1 MTGHTRP
8 LHDEAPGGLLGTLL
22 APGGEPAAYALLHRP
37 ESGAA
42 DRVEVVV
49 GEVAELASLAEVPL
63 EDGPVPPAGPR
74 HELLVVVPF
83 RQVAERGFTAPDD
96 GAPLLALRVTDQESV
111 GLADALRLLPDDEL
125 AVRNSRFALDDE
137 AYAELVRTV
146 LTEEI
151 GHGRGANFVLERP
164 FTAEI
169 DGFGARAA
177 LSVFRR
183 LLAQER
189 GTYWTFLVRAGDRYF
204 VGASPERHVSAID
217 GEVVMNPVSGTY
229 RYPAGGPSVAGLL
242 DFLADRKETDELL
255 MVVDEELKM
264 MGRICEGGGR
274 VVGPFLKPMAR
285 LAHTEYLIEGYSTRP
300 IPDVLRETLF
310 APTVTGSP
318 LESACELISRY
329 EPGGRGYYSGVL
341 ALVGRDASGGRWL
354 DSAILIRT
362 ARIDRAGRLRMGV
375 GATLVRH
382 SDPRAEVAET
392 YAKAA
397 GMLAAVRGTPDAA
410 GPAPAA
416 VDTSAWA
423 GDARIRAA
431 LAGRNAQLAP
441 FWLSRPDGA
450 ADAVARGRVLLV
462 DAEDTFT
469 AMIGHQLAALGLEPE
484 IRRWDDLVRAAD
496 GRVELHGADL
506 VVVGPGPGDPREVG
520 DAKIA
525 TLRALTRQLLGDER
539 PFLSICLGHQVLA
552 GELGLPLVRKPQPN
566 QGRQQVVDL
575 FGRQRR
581 VGFYNSFAAVADGD
595 EFAPPTL
602 AGSVAVSRDAG
613 TGEVHGLRGP
623 HFHSLQFHPESVLST
638 DGFDVLRE
646 CVTGLLDV
654 PATAT
659 APAAAVPTAVAGV
672 PTAVAAVAVPAAA
685 APAVAAHTV

>member
-37 ESGAA
+37 ESGDA
-42 DRVEVVV
+42 DRVEVLV
-49 GEVAELASLAEVPL
+49 GEPTEPASLAELPL
-63 EDGPVPPAGPR
+63 EDGPGHPAGAR

-83 RQVAERGFTAPDD
+83 RQVAERGFAAPDD

-111 GLADALRLLPDDEL
+111 DLADALRLLPDDRL
-125 AVRNSRFALDDE
+125 AVRNAEFALDDE

-189 GTYWTFLVRAGDRYF
+189 GTYWTFLVRAGERYF

-217 GEVVMNPVSGTY
+217 GEVVMNPISGTY
-229 RYPAGGPSVAGLL
+229 RYPAGGPSVPGLL

-264 MGRICEGGGR
+264 MGRICEDGGR
-274 VVGPFLKPMAR
+274 VVGPYLKPMAR

-300 IPDVLRETLF
+300 IPDILRETLF

-329 EPGGRGYYSGVL
+329 EPDGRGYYSGVL
-341 ALVGRDASGGRWL
+341 ALVGRDAAGGRWL

-416 VDTSAWA
+416 VDTSGWA
-423 GDARIRAA
+423 SDPRIRAA

-441 FWLSRPDGA
+441 FWLSRPDGTGDDRTGGA
-450 ADAVARGRVLLV
+450 ADGGIRGRVLLV

-484 IRRWDDLVRAAD
+484 IRRWDALARGAG

-520 DAKIA
+520 DAKI
-525 TLRALTRQLLGDER
+525 TMLRALTRQLLDGDR

-552 GELGLPLVRKPQPN
+552 GELGLPLVRKARPN

-581 VGFYNSFAAVADGD
+581 VGFYNSFTAVADRD
-595 EFAPPTL
+595 EFTPRALTGPATLTATTAAIATMAP
-602 AGSVAVSRDAG
+602 VAVSRDAG

-646 CVTGLLDV
+646 SVTGLL
-654 PATAT
+654 
-659 APAAAVPTAVAGV
+659 AV
-672 PTAVAAVAVPAAA
+672 
-685 APAVAAHTV
+685 PAVAAHTA

>member
-8 LHDEAPGGLLGTLL
+8 LHDEAPGGLLGRLL
-22 APGGEPAAYALLHRP
+22 APDGEPAAYALLHRP

-42 DRVEVVV
+42 DRVEVVL
-49 GEVAELASLAEVPL
+49 GEVAELASLAELPL
-63 EDGPVPPAGPR
+63 EDGPAGPAGAR

-83 RQVAERGFTAPDD
+83 RQVAERGFAAPDD
-96 GAPLLALRVTDQESV
+96 GAPLLALRVTDQEPV
-111 GLADALRLLPDDEL
+111 DLADALRLLPDDRL
-125 AVRNSRFALDDE
+125 AVRNAEFALDDE

-217 GEVVMNPVSGTY
+217 GEVVMNPISGTY
-229 RYPAGGPSVAGLL
+229 RYPADGPSVPGLL

-274 VVGPFLKPMAR
+274 VVGPYLKPMAR
-285 LAHTEYLIEGYSTRP
+285 LAHTEYLIEGSSTRP
-300 IPDVLRETLF
+300 IPDILRETLF

-341 ALVGRDASGGRWL
+341 ALVGRDATGGRWL

-441 FWLSRPDGA
+441 FWLSRPDVA
-450 ADAVARGRVLLV
+450 AHGGARGRVLLV

-469 AMIGHQLAALGLEPE
+469 AMIGHQLSALGLEPE
-484 IRRWDDLVRAAD
+484 IRRWDDLVRGAD
-496 GRVELHGADL
+496 GRVELPGADL

-525 TLRALTRQLLGDER
+525 TLRALTRQLLREQR

-566 QGRQQVVDL
+566 QGRQRVVDL

-581 VGFYNSFAAVADGD
+581 VGFYNSFAAVADRD
-595 EFAPPTL
+595 EFVPLTL
-602 AGSVAVSRDAG
+602 AGSVAVSRDAAS
-613 TGEVHGLRGP
+613 GEVHGLRGP

-646 CVTGLLDV
+646 SVTGLLGV
-654 PATAT
+654 RAVV
-659 APAAAVPTAVAGV
+659 AVPTAAI
-672 PTAVAAVAVPAAA
+672 PTAAVPAV
-685 APAVAAHTV
+685 VARTA